1 MQLGLRNEQPK
12 EFAMFPSRFF
22 VGLITK
28 MFFFQFFNLLVKL
41 HLWVFCCTLS
51 IYPTWICRSQPVF
64 ESDFIDRFS
73 LILVFFYLLMTN

>member
-28 MFFFQFFNLLVKL
+28 MFFFQFLPWSNLFIVKL
-41 HLWVFCCTLS
+41 HLRVSTLLLHPFD
-51 IYPTWICRSQPVF
+51 IP
-64 ESDFIDRFS
+64 
-73 LILVFFYLLMTN
+73 YLDM

>member
-1 MQLGLRNEQPK
+1 MQLGLRNEQLK

-41 HLWVFCCTLS
+41 HLWVSTLLLHPFD
-51 IYPTWICRSQPVF
+51 IP
-64 ESDFIDRFS
+64 
-73 LILVFFYLLMTN
+73 YLDM

>member
-28 MFFFQFFNLLVKL
+28 MFFFQFLPWSNLLVKL
-41 HLWVFCCTLS
+41 HLRVSTLLLHPFD
-51 IYPTWICRSQPVF
+51 IP
-64 ESDFIDRFS
+64 
-73 LILVFFYLLMTN
+73 YLDM